1 MVLGVVCRNCAMK
14 AGETAADEAK
24 RSAHPSSSMVSVH
37 ARTTF
42 AGELCPVSRL
52 GSTPSRMP
60 ARASSGPR
68 GVRLAR
74 GVRLVRA

>member
-1 MVLGVVCRNCAMK
+1 MVLGVVCRNCAMR

-37 ARTTF
+37 AGTTIAGD
-42 AGELCPVSRL
+42 AGEPCSASRL

-60 ARASSGPR
+60 ARAIAWPC

-74 GVRLVRA
+74 A